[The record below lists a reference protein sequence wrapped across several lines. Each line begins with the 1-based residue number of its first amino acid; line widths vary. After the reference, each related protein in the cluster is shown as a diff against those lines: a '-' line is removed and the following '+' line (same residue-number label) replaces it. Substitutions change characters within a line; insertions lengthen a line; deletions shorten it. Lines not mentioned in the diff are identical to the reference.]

1 MTPLEAQT
9 ALAILDLLLTGADKV
24 AEKVAEA
31 RRQGLISVDEQ
42 ATRKAQIDALRLKV
56 SQ

>member
-56 SQ
+56 S